1 MLNPTLLPYYAHTQ
15 MALVLILLISFVV
28 LVCRFYKYRKNT
40 TSEIERLRAEVSKV
54 EEAGEVATTSG
65 GADVVAEPTAE
76 AVVNLAEV
84 GDEAHKE
91 RAKHSTDPDRD
102 FLDQIGAII
111 ELNIANAQFSV
122 NDLAEA
128 AHMSRSVLF
137 ERVKSLTGNTPNNY
151 IKSVRL
157 ERAAQLLSKG
167 KHKVSDICDLVG
179 FNTPSYFA
187 KCFCE
192 RYGMMPKE
200 YAAHHTEQKSES

>member
-15 MALVLILLISFVV
+15 MTLVLILLISFVV

-54 EEAGEVATTSG
+54 ESA
-65 GADVVAEPTAE
+65 AE
-76 AVVNLAEV
+76 AVVNTAEV

-91 RAKHSTDPDRD
+91 RAKHSADPDRD